1 MKAQRSRLSTTGA
14 PPLHTAELSRL
25 TIPNRIFAAV
35 YASLVLTLLYHHA
48 VTLASLLFQY
58 NSTTTTTKIS
68 SLFISTALLISD
80 VVFAF
85 MWATSQSFR
94 MRPLYRKEFPEKYL
108 NNYKGKKYS
117 EEFPAIDVFVCTAD
131 PYKEP
136 PMNVVNTALSVMAF
150 DYPEEKVSIYVSDD
164 GGSALTLFAFME
176 AAKFAVHWL
185 PFCRENDVVERTPE
199 AYFSANYHSL
209 SPETQR
215 IKVIYSISITYYIHT
230 T

>member
-1 MKAQRSRLSTTGA
+1 MKAQRSRLSITGA
-14 PPLHTAELSRL
+14 PPLHTAKLSRL
-25 TIPNRIFAAV
+25 TISNRIFAAV

-48 VTLASLLFQY
+48 ETLASLLFQY
-58 NSTTTTTKIS
+58 NSTTTKIS

-80 VVFAF
+80 VVLAF

-108 NNYKGKKYS
+108 NNYKDKKYS
-117 EEFPAIDVFVCTAD
+117 EGFPAIDVFVCTAD

-136 PMNVVNTALSVMAF
+136 PMNVVNTALSIMAF
-150 DYPEEKVSIYVSDD
+150 DYPEEKVSVYVSDD

-185 PFCRENDVVERTPE
+185 PFCRKNDVVERSPE
-199 AYFSANYHSL
+199 TYFSANHSL

-215 IKVIYSISITYYIHT
+215 IKVIE
-230 T
+230 